1 MKRLRELVKWFYKRF
16 PSGGF
21 LHIVLD
27 DGNYETRHIV
37 WCLLHWKDYLTNEE
51 IEWVENNE
59 NEIREMCTLLLELKE
74 KDRYKIWKE

>member
-1 MKRLRELVKWFYKRF
+1 MNRLRGLIKWFYGKF

-27 DGNYETRHIV
+27 DGNFETGYIV
-37 WCLLHWKDYLTNEE
+37 WSLLHWKDDLSQDE
-51 IEWVENNE
+51 IEWVENHE

-74 KDRYKIWKE
+74 KDRYKIWRE